1 MRVFIVAEPGS
12 THEGNLSNM
21 EQCGVDAVEAGA
33 DSIKFQWLSNAHE
46 LARRRRAPEY
56 AAAYL
61 KIEFPLQYFEVL
73 KRLCDDSGIKLGST
87 VYLPEDA
94 DHVAPFCNFLKIASF
109 DANDME
115 LIQEVAKCQKPTYI
129 STGMRSERDIIS
141 LRGKIRSCITNFDP
155 YFMYCISSYPAPI
168 DQMNLH
174 LLRQHWFYGLSDH
187 SRHLLTGAVAVGC
200 GARVI
205 ETHVRLNNTPK
216 HNADYDVSFTPE
228 EFKTYVNNIRDAEA
242 MYGNLL
248 QAREVQLCEH
258 VMKKYVI
265 K

>member
-1 MRVFIVAEPGS
+1 
-12 THEGNLSNM
+12 
-21 EQCGVDAVEAGA
+21 
-33 DSIKFQWLSNAHE
+33 
-46 LARRRRAPEY
+46 
-56 AAAYL
+56 
-61 KIEFPLQYFEVL
+61 
-73 KRLCDDSGIKLGST
+73 
-87 VYLPEDA
+87 
-94 DHVAPFCNFLKIASF
+94 LKIASF